1 MGNYVFIYEHS
12 ILHIEFHKLI
22 NKTIIISVPVCLTD
36 FLFLFFK
43 IQTSY
48 KQDLGHVK

>member
-22 NKTIIISVPVCLTD
+22 NKTIIFASVPVCLTD
-36 FLFLFFK
+36 FFYFK
-43 IQTSY
+43 IQTPY